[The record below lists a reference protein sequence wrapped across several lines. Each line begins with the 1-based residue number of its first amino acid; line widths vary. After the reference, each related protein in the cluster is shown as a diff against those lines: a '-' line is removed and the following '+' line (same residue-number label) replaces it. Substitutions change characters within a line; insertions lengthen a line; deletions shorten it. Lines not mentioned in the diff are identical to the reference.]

1 MAEEQG
7 QHRGAGSNQK
17 LGQGSFKAKF
27 SQGGFKNKSSQN
39 WSDKNDFR
47 NKSNKGDSRNKSSQN
62 KRGEAS
68 PNTVFIGKKGTMA
81 YVLGVMT
88 QMNQGQTEVLIKARG
103 KSIST
108 AVDVAE
114 VVKNKP
120 ENDVKIAE
128 INTST
133 EAVTSSDGKNLRIS
147 SIEIKMVKNK

>member
-1 MAEEQG
+1 MVEEQG
-7 QHRGAGSNQK
+7 QFRRAGSSQK
-17 LGQGSFKAKF
+17 LG
-27 SQGGFKNKSSQN
+27 QGGFKNKSSQN

-47 NKSNKGDSRNKSSQN
+47 NKSNKGDSRDKSSQN
-62 KRGEAS
+62 KRGERSS